1 MAWQSIKDRLAGLPL
16 ILVGPIL
23 RRVEKDNVSVWVAL
37 KEARTSLTLTVYGPT
52 GAVMRGSQPTV
63 PLGQHL
69 HIALITAT
77 PIAGVLTAGT
87 TYEYNVTGTG
97 ITFENNPDLCY
108 PGFTRPSF
116 ALPPTNLSDLRIIHA
131 SCRKLHAGGTDAMAT
146 LDKMIG
152 DTVQTPNA
160 RPHQLFLTGDQI
172 YADDV
177 NGLLLYLIRDICD
190 TDRNGQGGLLN
201 WTENLP
207 VGDWPN
213 SLTNLDDHREYDGLL
228 DVGRRSSLLEEESG
242 LHFPGEWEVT
252 NNHLIKLG
260 EYYAMYLLMWSPTL
274 WPAFNDYPSF
284 RQVYSFQAFPDDNP
298 KPGEAIT
305 GPEEQVAE
313 QPDDDSD
320 SLYMRYIKSVV
331 RAQQYGQQLQAVRK
345 ALANVPTYMI
355 CDDHEITDDWFL
367 DMHWCMTVL
376 SKGLGRRILQN
387 GMTAYAL
394 FQAWGNWP
402 QQFQS
407 GLGAR
412 LLTTIARCNEPAGYD
427 QTDAIGSLLTN
438 VQYHDYWDTLAI
450 IVGLPDRDES
460 FRQRQLVPQH
470 TGRLV
475 YNYHI
480 AWEKHEVVVLDTRT
494 ARAYPNSSS
503 DSDSDSNFA
512 ALISHDSL
520 ITQLPDLSDT
530 AEVTFLVIA
539 TPISGVPNVE
549 EDLTGL
555 GRTIAIDNIYYS
567 EGYVDK
573 NDANYFTDAEAY
585 GYQQKGLQDLYAV
598 IGHRVFERQQRTSA
612 STPGRIVVLSG
623 DVHYGFTNRVE
634 FWAKRFADMN
644 VTALNLPTTCHF
656 VLAQLC
662 ASALKNE
669 KSGTVINA
677 GFIKKNL
684 GTYGEYSIHQFGYTE
699 EELADP
705 AIWLG
710 WLPPGSG
717 VRPVGTWSYPTRPTI
732 SNINGTKQGPIE
744 VSKEEYIFDMNKR
757 RYKNGITIDGLA
769 TPPDWEYRINYL
781 TSLPDGLQ
789 PTAVTAVTSPDQQQQ
804 AVALQNYLAAASNSM
819 MFFLNDGPGSEVVGK
834 NNIGEV
840 TFIWGNT
847 EATKFLRHNLWWSQT
862 NDNGTD
868 KAKGPHSKFVVLLG
882 EDAAKYPK
890 PSPTY

>member
-1 MAWQSIKDRLAGLPL
+1 MAWKSIKDRLSGLPL
-16 ILVGPIL
+16 VLAGPIL

-37 KEARTSLTLTVYGPT
+37 KEARTSLTLTVYGAT

-63 PLGQHL
+63 ALGQHL

-77 PIAGVLTAGT
+77 PIAGVLVAGT

-97 ITFENNPDLCY
+97 ITFENNADLCY
-108 PGFTRPSF
+108 LGFTRPSF

-201 WTENLP
+201 WTEDLP

-213 SLTNLDDHREYDGLL
+213 GLTNLGDHREYDGLL
-228 DVGRRSSLLEEESG
+228 DVGKRSGLLEEESG
-242 LHFPGEWEVT
+242 LHFPGEWEIT

-284 RQVYSFQAFPDDNP
+284 RQVYSFQAFPGNSP

-305 GPEEQVAE
+305 GPEQQVAE
-313 QPDDDSD
+313 QPDDEHD
-320 SLYMRYIKSVV
+320 SLYMRHLKSVV
-331 RAQQYGQQLQAVRK
+331 RAQQYGQHLQEVRR

-402 QQFQS
+402 QQFQT

-412 LLTTIARCNEPAGYD
+412 LLTTIPRCNESAGYD
-427 QTDAIGSLLTN
+427 QTDAIGSLLLPD
-438 VQYHDYWDTLAI
+438 VQNHDYWDTLAI
-450 IVGLPDRDES
+450 IVGLPNRAES
-460 FRQRQLVPQH
+460 LRRRQLVPQH

-494 ARAYPNSSS
+494 MRAYPGS
-503 DSDSDSNFA
+503 DSDFA
-512 ALISHDSL
+512 ALISYDSL
-520 ITQLPDLSDT
+520 NTQLPALSDT
-530 AEVTFLVIA
+530 AEVTFIVIA
-539 TPISGVPNVE
+539 TPISGVPHTE
-549 EDLTGL
+549 DDLTGL
-555 GRTIAIDNIYYS
+555 ARTAAVKAVGFDENDRSYY
-567 EGYVDK
+567 
-573 NDANYFTDAEAY
+573 TDAEGYA
-585 GYQQKGLQDLYAV
+585 YQQKGLQDLYAV
-598 IGHRVFERQQRTSA
+598 IGHRVIERQQLITS
-612 STPGRIVVLSG
+612 SNPGRIVVLSG

-634 FWAKRFADMN
+634 FWANRLSDMGITTN
-644 VTALNLPTTCHF
+644 NLPTPCHF

-662 ASALKNE
+662 ASALKNQKPSE
-669 KSGTVINA
+669 VI
-677 GFIKKNL
+677 GVKGIYQKNL
-684 GTYGEYSIHQFGYTE
+684 GTYGDASLHQIGYTLE
-699 EELADP
+699 EVADP
-705 AIWLG
+705 AIWLA
-710 WLPPGSG
+710 WLPPSSG
-717 VRPVGTWSYPTRPTI
+717 VKPVGTWRYPIPKT
-732 SNINGTKQGPIE
+732 SNATGTKQGPIE
-744 VSKEEYIFDMNKR
+744 VKREEYIFDINKR
-757 RYKNGITIDGLA
+757 RHQNGITVDGIS
-769 TPPDWEYRINYL
+769 TPPDWEYRIDYL
-781 TSLPDGLQ
+781 TSLPDGMQ
-789 PTAVTAVTSPDQQQQ
+789 PAIIAPVTSPNQQQPPT
-804 AVALQNYLAAASNSM
+804 ALQNILAAASNSM

-840 TFIWGNT
+840 TFNWGST
-847 EATKFLRHNLWWSQT
+847 EATKFLHHNLWWSHS
-862 NDNGTD
+862 NVNGTD
-868 KAKGPHSKFVVLLG
+868 MLKAPHSRFVVLLG
-882 EDAAKYPK
+882 EDAVKYPK
-890 PSPTY
+890 PTF